1 MGHCEWFYIIRGLSV
16 YKACIDF
23 PLTWSYRKQ
32 DDIPLSIPCWCHL
45 MVWVRLS
52 IPFHLGVSGARKSVL
67 WYSCVKFTSMD
78 GWSRGRE
85 LHKLAHKAAWPF
97 AISPCLGSLD
107 SPPLLPISSY
117 WWSLVG
123 QGKQFSPN
131 SFMMICPSLTDWISS
146 HNSAVPVVSGCF
158 LATFI
163 LGERSQSSQGIL
175 FLADLGLNF
184 FDNVLFTHL
193 WS

>member
-32 DDIPLSIPCWCHL
+32 NDIPLSIPCSCHL

-52 IPFHLGVSGARKSVL
+52 IPFYLGVSGARKRVL

-97 AISPCLGSLD
+97 AISLCLGSLD
-107 SPPLLPISSY
+107 SPPLLPISSS
-117 WWSLVG
+117 WWSLDRE
-123 QGKQFSPN
+123 N
-131 SFMMICPSLTDWISS
+131 SFPQTPLWWYVPPLQTE
-146 HNSAVPVVSGCF
+146 SAAIIQQFQWSRAVS
-158 LATFI
+158 
-163 LGERSQSSQGIL
+163 
-175 FLADLGLNF
+175 
-184 FDNVLFTHL
+184 
-193 WS
+193 